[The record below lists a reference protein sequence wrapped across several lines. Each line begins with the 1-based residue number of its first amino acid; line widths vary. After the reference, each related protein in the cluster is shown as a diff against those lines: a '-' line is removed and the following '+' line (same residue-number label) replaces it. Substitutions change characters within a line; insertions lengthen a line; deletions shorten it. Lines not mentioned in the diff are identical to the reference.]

1 MWAFSSV
8 RQFLEAVWQEL
19 FCFVWYRRKS
29 WGRQIGQCVPL
40 PVRVIDTKA
49 GVCMW
54 KGTVMATH
62 NNPAFDW
69 LAPVLFVLGGLAFKA
84 QP

>member
-1 MWAFSSV
+1 
-8 RQFLEAVWQEL
+8 
-19 FCFVWYRRKS
+19 
-29 WGRQIGQCVPL
+29 
-40 PVRVIDTKA
+40 
-49 GVCMW
+49 MW

-84 QP
+84 QPQARNQCTLGSSMSLPNGRGAGTSPGVSYMANKETLKPNFLQVESLQKQISC